1 MCALGV
7 WRGLA
12 EGLFLAAD
20 RSQKWQGRPGN
31 VSRDTQQHFTPA
43 VWWFVSDA
51 VTHGRVMT
59 AKRKPTDTQWK
70 IAAPPT
76 SPATRNRCR

>member
-20 RSQKWQGRPGN
+20 RSQRWKGRPGN
-31 VSRDTQQHFTPA
+31 LSRDTQQHFTPA
-43 VWWFVSDA
+43 VGGLSVTPDAWASDDGKTENDRHPMENSCSA
-51 VTHGRVMT
+51 DI
-59 AKRKPTDTQWK
+59 PSDPQ
-70 IAAPPT
+70 
-76 SPATRNRCR
+76 